1 MIIGVAGGSGSG
13 KTTLAHRLYEALL
26 AENSGQGAVILGQ
39 DHYYIDQSARF
50 DGDGGSV
57 NFDHP
62 SAIDSHLLGA
72 HIRALGNG
80 QPIEVPRYDFATHSR
95 LAETVTMSTAPWVIV
110 EGTMILHWPEVRD
123 AIDYKI
129 FISVD
134 EEVRYA
140 RRLYRDTHERGRSAE
155 GVLKQ
160 FTTQVKPMHDA
171 YVDPSAAWAEVVIGN
186 DVSTQDLLR
195 QIKAQLKS

>member
-1 MIIGVAGGSGSG
+1 
-13 KTTLAHRLYEALL
+13 
-26 AENSGQGAVILGQ
+26 
-39 DHYYIDQSARF
+39 
-50 DGDGGSV
+50 
-57 NFDHP
+57 
-62 SAIDSHLLGA
+62 
-72 HIRALGNG
+72 
-80 QPIEVPRYDFATHSR
+80 
-95 LAETVTMSTAPWVIV
+95 MSTAPWVIV